1 VTPDR
6 TALSAGTAGLAL
18 AASSAVTRA
27 AVTEDPAGA
36 AAPFSLA
43 TLVFA
48 TVSMVGFFLGVLAVW
63 SAVKAWLR
71 DDHLSLRARW
81 GAGLGMAAMFLVVAV
96 GPCGPVSCLGG
107 TDTGSQ
113 AGQGPQAHHGP
124 AWS

>member
-1 VTPDR
+1 
-6 TALSAGTAGLAL
+6 LSAGTAGLAL

-27 AVTEDPAGA
+27 VVTEDLAGA

-63 SAVKAWLR
+63 SATKAWLR

>member
-1 VTPDR
+1 M
-6 TALSAGTAGLAL
+6 SGLAL

-27 AVTEDPAGA
+27 AVTEDLAGA

>member
-1 VTPDR
+1 VAPDR
-6 TALSAGTAGLAL
+6 TAFAAGVSGLAL

-27 AVTEDPAGA
+27 VLTRDVAGA
-36 AAPFSLA
+36 TAPLTLA

-48 TVSMVGFFLGVLAVW
+48 TVSMAGFFLGALAVW

-81 GAGLGMAAMFLVVAV
+81 GAGLGMAAMLFVVAA

-107 TDTGSQ
+107 ADTAS
-113 AGQGPQAHHGP
+113 
-124 AWS
+124 